1 MHVTTL
7 RVRLLHRQSQSLKNK
22 RQLVRSIVDRLRSS
36 FHVACA
42 EVGHLDDIKVIELGL
57 AAVGAE
63 SEPLHGL
70 MLKIQDALRGHPIA
84 EYLSGEIG
92 GVNS

>member
-7 RVRLLHRQSQSLKNK
+7 HVRLLHRQSRSLKDK
-22 RQLVRSIVDRLRSS
+22 RQVCRSIVEKLRTN
-36 FHVACA
+36 FLVAVT
-42 EVGHLDDIKVIELGL
+42 EVGHHDDVKVIELGI

-70 MLKIQDALRGHPIA
+70 MQKIQEALRGHPIA
-84 EYLSGEIG
+84 EYLHGEIEG
-92 GVNS
+92 LR